1 MDDML
6 YGSGG
11 ENIQSG
17 ETDSAQWRPYAES
30 EHMTTDLGSLFVE
43 LFKSIHMGYG
53 IIIGKCVYGIKSI
66 YSDLYAPLA
75 I

>member
-30 EHMTTDLGSLFVE
+30 EHMTTDFG
-43 LFKSIHMGYG
+43 KPSIV
-53 IIIGKCVYGIKSI
+53 KKK
-66 YSDLYAPLA
+66 DFL
-75 I
+75 

>member
-30 EHMTTDLGSLFVE
+30 EHMTTDLGSFFAE
-43 LFKSIHMGYG
+43 LFKSIHMG
-53 IIIGKCVYGIKSI
+53 CTE
-66 YSDLYAPLA
+66 
-75 I
+75 